1 MSEFPRP
8 GGRVVPPAPAFVTVE
23 EVTRELGRVADRL
36 RVVGPRLAARA
47 GHDDA
52 AAAGIEQARGVLQRL
67 ADLAADGESRP
78 RREVPHLAPH
88 ALGDQALVLGHD
100 VLRAARAV
108 GEAGDDDR
116 ATSLLAEAAV
126 LLEGLRRAL

>member
-1 MSEFPRP
+1 MS
-8 GGRVVPPAPAFVTVE
+8 PAPAFVTAE

-47 GHDDA
+47 AADGT
-52 AAAGIEQARGVLQRL
+52 AAAGIDRARDVVQRL

-78 RREVPHLAPH
+78 RRAVPRLAPH

-100 VLRAARAV
+100 VLRAARAAR
-108 GEAGDDDR
+108 ETGDDDL

-126 LLEGLRRAL
+126 LLEGLRKAL

>member
-1 MSEFPRP
+1 VS
-8 GGRVVPPAPAFVTVE
+8 PAPAFVTAE
-23 EVTRELGRVADRL
+23 EVTRELDRVADRL
-36 RVVGPRLAARA
+36 RVVGPRLASRA
-47 GHDDA
+47 QADEA
-52 AAAGIEQARGVLQRL
+52 AAAGIERARAVLQRL

-100 VLRAARAV
+100 VLDAARAAT
-108 GEAGDDDR
+108 GAGDDDR

>member
-1 MSEFPRP
+1 VS
-8 GGRVVPPAPAFVTVE
+8 PAPAFVTAE
-23 EVTRELGRVADRL
+23 EVTRELDRVADRL
-36 RVVGPRLAARA
+36 RVVGPRLASRA
-47 GHDDA
+47 QADKA
-52 AAAGIEQARGVLQRL
+52 AAAGIERARAVLQRL

-100 VLRAARAV
+100 VLDAARAAT
-108 GEAGDDDR
+108 GAGDDDR

>member
-1 MSEFPRP
+1 
-8 GGRVVPPAPAFVTVE
+8 VTAE

-36 RVVGPRLAARA
+36 RVVGPRLAARS
-47 GHDDA
+47 GQDDA
-52 AAAGIEQARGVLQRL
+52 SAAGIGRAREVLQRL
-67 ADLAADGESRP
+67 ADLAADGESRS

-100 VLRAARAV
+100 VLRAARAA

-116 ATSLLAEAAV
+116 ATALLAEAAG

>member
-1 MSEFPRP
+1 MSP
-8 GGRVVPPAPAFVTVE
+8 VPAFVTAE
-23 EVTRELGRVADRL
+23 EVSRELGRVADRL
-36 RVVGPRLAARA
+36 RVVGPRLASRA
-47 GHDDA
+47 QADDA
-52 AAAGIEQARGVLQRL
+52 AATGIDRARRVLQQL

-100 VLRAARAV
+100 VLRVARAA

>member
-1 MSEFPRP
+1 
-8 GGRVVPPAPAFVTVE
+8 
-23 EVTRELGRVADRL
+23 
-36 RVVGPRLAARA
+36 VVGPRLAARA
-47 GHDDA
+47 SHDA
-52 AAAGIEQARGVLQRL
+52 ASAAGIDRAHDVLQRL

-78 RREVPHLAPH
+78 RREVPRLAPH

-116 ATSLLAEAAV
+116 ATTLLAEAAV

>member
-1 MSEFPRP
+1 MS
-8 GGRVVPPAPAFVTVE
+8 PAPAFVTVE

-47 GHDDA
+47 SHDEA
-52 AAAGIEQARGVLQRL
+52 SAAGIDRARDVLQQL
-67 ADLAADGESRP
+67 ADLAADGGSRP

-88 ALGDQALVLGHD
+88 ALGDQALVLGQD
-100 VLRAARAV
+100 VLRVARAA

-116 ATSLLAEAAV
+116 ATALLAEAAQ
-126 LLEGLRRAL
+126 LLEGLRHTL

>member
-1 MSEFPRP
+1 MS
-8 GGRVVPPAPAFVTVE
+8 PAPAFVTVE

-47 GHDDA
+47 EHDEA
-52 AAAGIEQARGVLQRL
+52 AAAGIDRARDVLQRL
-67 ADLAADGESRP
+67 ADLAAAGESRP

-100 VLRAARAV
+100 VLRAARGV
-108 GEAGDDDR
+108 GDAGDDDR

>member
-1 MSEFPRP
+1 MS
-8 GGRVVPPAPAFVTVE
+8 PAPAFVTAE
-23 EVTRELGRVADRL
+23 EVTRELDRVADRL
-36 RVVGPRLAARA
+36 RVVGPRLASRA
-47 GHDDA
+47 QADEA
-52 AAAGIEQARGVLQRL
+52 AAAGIERARAVLQRL

-100 VLRAARAV
+100 VLDAARAAT
-108 GEAGDDDR
+108 GAGDDDR

>member
-1 MSEFPRP
+1 MS
-8 GGRVVPPAPAFVTVE
+8 PAPAFVTVE

-47 GHDDA
+47 SHDEA
-52 AAAGIEQARGVLQRL
+52 SAAGIDRARDVLQQL
-67 ADLAADGESRP
+67 ADLAADGGSRP

-88 ALGDQALVLGHD
+88 ALGDQALVLGQD
-100 VLRAARAV
+100 VLRVARAA
-108 GEAGDDDR
+108 GESGDDDR
-116 ATSLLAEAAV
+116 ATTLLAEAAQ

>member
-1 MSEFPRP
+1 
-8 GGRVVPPAPAFVTVE
+8 VTPAPAFVTVE

-47 GHDDA
+47 SHDA
-52 AAAGIEQARGVLQRL
+52 ASAAGIDRAHDVLQRL

-78 RREVPHLAPH
+78 RREVPRLAPH

-116 ATSLLAEAAV
+116 ATTLLAEAAV

>member
-1 MSEFPRP
+1 VS
-8 GGRVVPPAPAFVTVE
+8 PAPAFVTAE

-36 RVVGPRLAARA
+36 RVVGPRLASRA
-47 GHDDA
+47 QQDDA
-52 AAAGIEQARGVLQRL
+52 SAAGIARVREVLQRL
-67 ADLAADGESRP
+67 ADLAADGESRA

-100 VLRAARAV
+100 VLLAARAA

-116 ATSLLAEAAV
+116 ATSLLAEAAA

>member
-1 MSEFPRP
+1 VS
-8 GGRVVPPAPAFVTVE
+8 PAPAFVTVE

-47 GHDDA
+47 SHDEA
-52 AAAGIEQARGVLQRL
+52 SAAGIDRARDVLQQL

-100 VLRAARAV
+100 LLRVARAV
-108 GEAGDDDR
+108 GESGDDDR
-116 ATSLLAEAAV
+116 ATTLLAEAAV

>member
-1 MSEFPRP
+1 MSP
-8 GGRVVPPAPAFVTVE
+8 VPAFVTAE
-23 EVTRELGRVADRL
+23 EVSRELDRVADRL
-36 RVVGPRLAARA
+36 RVVGPRLASRA
-47 GHDDA
+47 QADDA
-52 AAAGIEQARGVLQRL
+52 AATGIDRARRVLQQL

-100 VLRAARAV
+100 VVAAARAAT
-108 GEAGDDDR
+108 EAGDDDG
-116 ATSLLAEAAV
+116 ATALLAEAAV

>member
-1 MSEFPRP
+1 MS
-8 GGRVVPPAPAFVTVE
+8 PAPAFVTVE

-47 GHDDA
+47 GHDEA
-52 AAAGIEQARGVLQRL
+52 SAAGIDRARDVLQRL
-67 ADLAADGESRP
+67 ADLAAAAESRP

-100 VLRAARAV
+100 VLRVARA
-108 GEAGDDDR
+108 EAGHDDDR
-116 ATSLLAEAAV
+116 ATSLLAEAAQ